1 MKRAYSFIFILFGS
15 LLSAFTLHGQDAR
28 TVSFDADWRFK
39 KESLV
44 GAEKPTYTDAGWR
57 KLDVPHDW
65 SIEDLSVQIPGRG
78 TADSIVGPFSKGAV
92 SGRDGGFLV
101 GGTAWYRK
109 HFVLDKR
116 SVGKQVYITFDGVYM
131 NADVWINGHLL
142 GNHPNGYTSFQYDLT
157 PYLLPSG
164 KDNVIA
170 VQVKNEGVNS
180 RWYSGSGIYRH
191 VWLTTVNPL
200 HVDLWGTY
208 ITTPTVTEQAATV
221 SVETTIKSSAGNA
234 PITVLTQL
242 YTPTGQLA
250 GTAKQ
255 LVTASQGQNTPI
267 TQTISVAKPLLWSLE
282 KPQMYRATVQIL
294 RGNTVIDKT
303 TTPFGIRTIH
313 VDAKTGFSLNGKSIK
328 LKGGCIHHDNGPL
341 GAAAIDRAEVRK
353 IELLKQNGYNAVRM
367 SHNPPSPALLDACD
381 RLGILVIDE
390 AFDMWVRAK
399 TPQDY
404 HLYFGQWW
412 QRDLESMVRRDRN
425 HPSIIM
431 WSIGNEIA
439 ESADSTGY
447 SIGKQLAE
455 TVRKLDSTRPVT
467 MAIPLF
473 ITYFNKGKKW
483 EDTYPSFANLDVA
496 GYNYADSK
504 YEGDHAKFPD
514 RVMYASEYFPPKG
527 LENWLKVEALPYV
540 IGTFS
545 WTAMDYLGEAGL
557 GAPRLV
563 KKDPKKAKEG
573 GLLGGSGSDL
583 FLKPSWPIF
592 NAYTGELDLIGTKKV
607 NSYYQDVVWKRSAVE
622 VLVHTPTPEGY
633 TEANFFYN
641 FPDQLKSWSFPGQED
656 KKMQVFV
663 YSRAQKVTLELN
675 GKVMGEQSLK
685 PKSITALFEIP
696 YQPGT
701 LVARSYTDGKETGA
715 DTLRTVGQPVAIR
728 LRADRKTL
736 QANRNDLSFINV
748 DVVDAGGNVVP
759 YVDDLLINYQL
770 AGKGDIAGVANGN
783 PADVSSFQRP
793 QKKVFHGRGLAIIQ
807 PKGRPGTVTLTATAN
822 GLKSG
827 SITIQTK

>member
-1 MKRAYSFIFILFGS
+1 MKSPDKKSVRLVSVS
-15 LLSAFTLHGQDAR
+15 LLCLILTVNTFAQDAR

-39 KESLV
+39 KENLSGV
-44 GAEKPTYTDAGWR
+44 EKPAYNDTNWR
-57 KLDVPHDW
+57 KLDVPHDL
-65 SIEDLSVQIPGRG
+65 SIEDLPVQIP
-78 TADSIVGPFSKGAV
+78 DSIAGPFSKGAV

-109 HFVLDKR
+109 PFTLDKR
-116 SVGKQVYITFDGVYM
+116 SAGKQTYITFDGVYM
-131 NADVWINGHLL
+131 NADVWINGHHL
-142 GNHPNGYTSFQYDLT
+142 GNHPNGYTSFSYDVT
-157 PYLLPSG
+157 SFLLPVG
-164 KDNVIA
+164 KANVIA

-200 HVDLWGTY
+200 HIDLMGTY
-208 ITTPTVTEQAATV
+208 ITTPSITAQLATV
-221 SVETTIKSSAGNA
+221 SVQTTVQNPSGKASF
-234 PITVLTQL
+234 TLRTQL
-242 YTPTGQLA
+242 YTPSGKLA
-250 GTAKQ
+250 GTATQ
-255 LVTASQGQNTPI
+255 LVTASKDHATPI
-267 TQTISVAKPLLWSLE
+267 SQTVSVADPLVWSLE
-282 KPQMYRATVQIL
+282 KPQLYRATVQIL
-294 RGNTVIDKT
+294 RNDKVVDKT

-313 VDAKTGFSLNGKSIK
+313 VDAKTGFSLNGKPMK

-341 GAAAIDRAEVRK
+341 GAAAIDRAEERK
-353 IELLKQNGYNAVRM
+353 IELIKQNGYNAIRL
-367 SHNPPSPALLDACD
+367 SHNPPSSQLLDACD
-381 RLGILVIDE
+381 RLGMLVIDE
-390 AFDMWVRAK
+390 AFDMWVKPK

-404 HLYFGQWW
+404 HRYFNEWW
-412 QRDLESMVRRDRN
+412 QRDLESMVLRDRN

-431 WSIGNEIA
+431 WSIGNEIT

-447 SIGKQLAE
+447 AIGKQLSDA
-455 TVRKLDSTRPVT
+455 VRSLDATRPVT

-504 YEGDHAKFPD
+504 YEGDHEKFPD

-563 KKDPKKAKEG
+563 KQETRKIAEG
-573 GLLGGSGSDL
+573 GLLGGSGSAF
-583 FLKPSWPIF
+583 FLNPSWPIF

-607 NSYYQDVVWKRSAVE
+607 NSYYLDVVWKRSAVE
-622 VLVHTPTPEGY
+622 VLVHTPIPDGY
-633 TEANFFYN
+633 KEANFFYN
-641 FPDQLKSWSFPGQED
+641 FPDQLKSWSFPGQEG
-656 KKMQVFV
+656 KKMSVFV
-663 YSRAQKVTLELN
+663 YSRAQRVTLELN
-675 GKVMGEQSLK
+675 GRVVGEQTLA
-685 PKSITALFEIP
+685 PKSITASFEVP

-701 LVARSYTDGKETGA
+701 LIARSYTDGRETGT
-715 DTLRTVGQPVAIR
+715 DTLRTVGKPVSIR
-728 LRADRKTL
+728 LKADRNSIN
-736 QANRNDLSFINV
+736 ASRNDLSYV
-748 DVVDAGGNVVP
+748 SVEVVDAAGNVVP
-759 YVDDLLINYQL
+759 YVDDLLISYQIE
-770 AGKGDIAGVANGN
+770 GKGQIAGVANGN

-793 QKKVFHGRGLAIIQ
+793 QKKVFHGRGMVIVQ
-807 PKGRPGTVTLTATAN
+807 PNGGPGTVTLTARAN

-827 SITIQTK
+827 LIQLTTK